1 MKTFKGFTADLSA
14 KDKGLTIGQSENIR
28 VQHNSFARQDPFT
41 IEEDPLSKSGDDD
54 DTFHFVSYVPYKG
67 QLYELDGLQPGPIS
81 FGEVTEDNWLT
92 KAKEE
97 IQKRIEKYST
107 SEIRFNLLAVI
118 DDKKAKAEKEITALT
133 GQEGKESEIAIQNA
147 IIAEE
152 TIK

>member
-1 MKTFKGFTADLSA
+1 M
-14 KDKGLTIGQSENIR
+14 
-28 VQHNSFARQDPFT
+28 
-41 IEEDPLSKSGDDD
+41 
-54 DTFHFVSYVPYKG
+54 
-67 QLYELDGLQPGPIS
+67 DGLQPGPIS

-133 GQEGKESEIAIQNA
+133 GQEGKESEIAIQTQ

-152 TIK
+152 TSKKESWKTENERRRHNYVPLIFELLEQLAKKNMVEGLFEDACALKKKKTVLAQRKNLTTKKKNKN

>member
-1 MKTFKGFTADLSA
+1 M
-14 KDKGLTIGQSENIR
+14 
-28 VQHNSFARQDPFT
+28 
-41 IEEDPLSKSGDDD
+41 SKSGDDD
-54 DTFHFVSYVPYKG
+54 DNFHFISYVPYKG

-133 GQEGKESEIAIQNA
+133 GQEGKESEIAIQNE